1 MAGTHPVIAAG
12 LNTFTVPSTMPPAS
26 MPYGRAPPSTP
37 AVPHVMLWKRSGSW
51 IEPRTSISPLAEP
64 KSRLKISSEA
74 EASNES
80 LIAPATVPA
89 AMYEAVS
96 CVGPQATVAPR
107 RMYEIRSFMT
117 RCD

>member
-1 MAGTHPVIAAG
+1 MLP
-12 LNTFTVPSTMPPAS
+12 
-26 MPYGRAPPSTP
+26 RAWDETESVT
-37 AVPHVMLWKRSGSW
+37 ALFG
-51 IEPRTSISPLAEP
+51 